1 MLMTHSYILQDS
13 ENMVCPILHLMFEVL
28 CHLILSI
35 GRTEAQDENA
45 SEIWEQL
52 NPKWIQ

>member
-1 MLMTHSYILQDS
+1 M
-13 ENMVCPILHLMFEVL
+13 
-28 CHLILSI
+28 

-52 NPKWIQ
+52 NPKWIQQIDCIREIDSSKE